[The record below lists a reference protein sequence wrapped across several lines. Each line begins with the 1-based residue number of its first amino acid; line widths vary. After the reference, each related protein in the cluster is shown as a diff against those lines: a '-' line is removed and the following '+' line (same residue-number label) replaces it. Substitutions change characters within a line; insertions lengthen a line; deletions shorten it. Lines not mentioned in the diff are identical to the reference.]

1 MASRCEYENWEKLNG
16 WLSGARRCQ
25 ASTLRTR
32 IELLEYRFAM
42 KAIRIH
48 QNGGPEVL
56 TYEDVPIPEPEPA
69 EAVVK
74 IEAAGINFIDIYFR
88 TGLYPAE
95 LPIINGQEGAG
106 TVSAVGAEVTSLQV
120 GDRVAYTGVHGSYAE
135 YAKVAADR
143 LVPIPDSITTKT
155 AAAAMLQGMTAHY
168 LTRSTYMLGPSHT
181 VLIHACAGGVGLLL
195 IEMAKKF
202 GARVIGTCSTA
213 EKAAKAK
220 AAGADEVILYTQQ
233 DFQQECRR
241 LTDGRGVDVVYD
253 SVGQST
259 WTGSL
264 DSLRPRGMMVTFGN
278 ASGPV
283 PPLAPLELT
292 KRGSLF
298 LTRPSL
304 FAYIS
309 SRNDLMWRSSEV
321 FRWIEEGDLH
331 IHVGGEFPLTEA
343 GEAQA
348 LLAGRKTMG
357 KLLLIP

>member
-1 MASRCEYENWEKLNG
+1 
-16 WLSGARRCQ
+16 
-25 ASTLRTR
+25 
-32 IELLEYRFAM
+32 M

-48 QNGGPEVL
+48 EHGGPEVL
-56 TYEDVPIPEPEPA
+56 SYDDIPEPSAGPGQA
-69 EAVVK
+69 TVK
-74 IEAAGINFIDIYFR
+74 IDAAGVNFIDIYFR
-88 TGLYPAE
+88 TGLYPVE
-95 LPIINGQEGAG
+95 LPITNGQEGAG
-106 TVSAVGAEVTSLQV
+106 TVVAVGSDVTEISV

-135 YAKVAADR
+135 YAVVAADR
-143 LVPIPDSITTKT
+143 LVKVPDGIDTRT

-168 LTRSTYMLGPSHT
+168 LIRSTFELNSTHT
-181 VLIHACAGGVGLLL
+181 ALIHACAGGVGLLL
-195 IEMAKKF
+195 VEMAKKF

-220 AAGADEVILYTQQ
+220 AAGADEVILYTEQ
-233 DFQQECRR
+233 DFEAECRK

-253 SVGQST
+253 SVGKST

-264 DSLRPRGMMVTFGN
+264 NSLRPRGMMVTFGN

-292 KRGSLF
+292 KRGSLY

-309 SRNDLMWRSSEV
+309 TREDLAWRATDILN
-321 FRWIEEGDLH
+321 WIEAGELH
-331 IHVGGEFPLTEA
+331 IHVGGEFPLRDA
-343 GEAQA
+343 AVAQTR
-348 LLAGRKTMG
+348 LAGRQTIG

>member
-1 MASRCEYENWEKLNG
+1 
-16 WLSGARRCQ
+16 
-25 ASTLRTR
+25 
-32 IELLEYRFAM
+32 M

-48 QNGGPEVL
+48 KTGGPEVL
-56 TYEDVPIPEPEPA
+56 TYEDVPTPEPGPN
-69 EAVVK
+69 EAVVE
-74 IEAAGINFIDIYFR
+74 IDAAGVNFIDIYFR

-95 LPIINGQEGAG
+95 LPITNGQEGAG
-106 TVSAVGAEVTSLQV
+106 TVSAVGADVATLQV

-135 YAKVAADR
+135 YAKVPADR
-143 LVPIPDSITTKT
+143 LVKLPGSIRTKT

-168 LTRSTYMLGPSHT
+168 LTRSTFALGPAHT
-181 VLIHACAGGVGLLL
+181 ALIHACAGGVGLLL

-202 GARVIGTCSTA
+202 GARVIGTCSTS

-220 AAGADEVILYTQQ
+220 AAGADEVILYTEQ
-233 DFQQECRR
+233 DFQTECRR
-241 LTDGRGVDVVYD
+241 LTDGEGVDVVYD

-259 WTGSL
+259 WEGSL
-264 DSLRPRGMMVTFGN
+264 GSLKPRGMMVTFGN

-309 SRNDLMWRSSEV
+309 NREDLVWRASEI
-321 FRWIEEGDLH
+321 FRWIEDGELN
-331 IHVGGEFPLTEA
+331 IHVGGEFGLRDA
-343 GEAQA
+343 GEAQSQ
-348 LLAGRKTMG
+348 LAGRKTMG
-357 KLLLIP
+357 KLLLIL